1 MYALFSIAAVPAK
14 YWEDLKPEDFGYE
27 AIATSSRDE
36 EFREA
41 GACAE
46 PVLSLSAIVTAAFD
60 TGGDMS
66 NTFTEIQPPEW
77 MLNLFKSID
86 ALDLSAGSG
95 FEIFDDH
102 IVMQFGPSGATG
114 IEDVKKFFVKLDEPF
129 ITKHLVDRVFQY
141 GNAYFMQG
149 SAELRRKN
157 DPSGPMLS
165 AAPLFN
171 ILWMN
176 DAGKIIRYVVDFDPE
191 AAAKSGAF

>member
-1 MYALFSIAAVPAK
+1 MSDSFKEIDPPA
-14 YWEDLKPEDFGYE
+14 
-27 AIATSSRDE
+27 
-36 EFREA
+36 
-41 GACAE
+41 
-46 PVLSLSAIVTAAFD
+46 
-60 TGGDMS
+60 
-66 NTFTEIQPPEW
+66 W
-77 MLNLFKSID
+77 MLKLFASID
-86 ALDLSAGSG
+86 ALDMSEGSG
-95 FEIFDDH
+95 FEIFGDN
-102 IVMQFGPSGATG
+102 IVMQFGPKGATG

-141 GNAYFMQG
+141 GKAYFMQG
-149 SAELRRKN
+149 SAQLRKKD

>member
-1 MYALFSIAAVPAK
+1 MSDSFKEIDPPA
-14 YWEDLKPEDFGYE
+14 
-27 AIATSSRDE
+27 
-36 EFREA
+36 
-41 GACAE
+41 
-46 PVLSLSAIVTAAFD
+46 
-60 TGGDMS
+60 
-66 NTFTEIQPPEW
+66 W
-77 MLNLFKSID
+77 MLKLFASID
-86 ALDLSAGSG
+86 ALDMSEGSG
-95 FEIFDDH
+95 FEIFDDN
-102 IVMQFGPSGATG
+102 IVMQFGPSGAKG

-149 SAELRRKN
+149 SAQLRKKD

-176 DAGKIIRYVVDFDPE
+176 DAGKIVRYVVDFDPA